1 MENFSTCEISDAL
14 IKLGSPHGGHL
25 PDIYCVSPPLALSSL
40 PEKGSDVEGIR
51 VEGPAYTVKM
61 VPFHDQVAPKPEI
74 HFVDGVKEDSVVVI
88 DAPLSVKS
96 AVWGGLMSFG
106 ARARGA
112 KGVIISGRCR
122 DVLEHRE
129 AGLPIF
135 ARGTSTLGQ
144 RPFTRP
150 SEIEV
155 PLTISSPSLTSVAST
170 QSEEWPAVTINP
182 GDWIV
187 ADLDGVV
194 VIPRDQMEAV
204 RELCR
209 KGREVDERCKRDI
222 IAGLGVAESFKKH
235 RGK

>member
-1 MENFSTCEISDAL
+1 
-14 IKLGSPHGGHL
+14 
-25 PDIYCVSPPLALSSL
+25 
-40 PEKGSDVEGIR
+40 
-51 VEGPAYTVKM
+51 M
-61 VPFHDQVAPKPEI
+61 VPFHDQVSPKPEI
-74 HFVDGVKEDSVVVI
+74 HFVDGVKDSSVVVI
-88 DAPLSVKS
+88 DAPSSECRGPDMETIGRASSYAFVLDVKS

-155 PLTISSPSLTSVAST
+155 PLTIGCHLTSVASAE
-170 QSEEWPAVTINP
+170 SEEWPPVVINP

-194 VIPRDQMEAV
+194 VIPRHQMEAV

-209 KGREVDERCKRDI
+209 KGREIDERCKQDI